1 MPATEIEWF
10 VATAF
15 NHGVDLYGSGE
26 DELSKKWLQHAM
38 TLAHYYQDGGVL
50 EKDLQERCTRLQWDG
65 TD

>member
-1 MPATEIEWF
+1 MPDTEIEWF
-10 VATAF
+10 IATTF